1 MPSLTNFLTDKTS
14 TFKYKCNKIVKQHYL
29 ELWTKQ
35 AHSLKEG
42 KLRTYLKIKTNFGYE
57 NYLSIIKNFEQ
68 RRRLSK
74 LRISAHK
81 LQIEIER
88 YQGTLRENRICCR
101 CTSGQVEDE
110 IHYLL
115 HCTRHTNHRE
125 IFTTYL
131 TSECQN
137 FQNLDDKC
145 KLIWILNNE
154 DPTILRYLCQYL
166 LSTTIWLNGIG
177 DLQTGPPALSMRK
190 KIFFLT
196 SSLNA
201 RCWLSKSSDPFP
213 CCVSL
218 PFPSTSKFFYIN
230 MAGLH

>member
-1 MPSLTNFLTDKTS
+1 MYEGKQPSWYGSVQHILQNMPSLTNFLTDKTS
-14 TFKYKCNKIVKQHYL
+14 TFKYKCNTIVKQHYL

-42 KLRTYLKIKTNFGYE
+42 KLRTYSKIKTNFGYE

-81 LQIEIER
+81 LQIEIGR
-88 YQGTLRENRICCR
+88 YQSTLRENRICCR

-110 IHYLL
+110 IHYLQNVL
-115 HCTRHTNHRE
+115 RCTCHANHRE

-154 DPTILRYLCQYL
+154 DPTISLSISFINNYLIKWNWRSANWMTC
-166 LSTTIWLNGIG
+166 IEHEKENIPFGIV
-177 DLQTGPPALSMRK
+177 R
-190 KIFFLT
+190 
-196 SSLNA
+196 
-201 RCWLSKSSDPFP
+201 
-213 CCVSL
+213 
-218 PFPSTSKFFYIN
+218 
-230 MAGLH
+230 

>member
-1 MPSLTNFLTDKTS
+1 MQLDKS
-14 TFKYKCNKIVKQHYL
+14 FAY
-29 ELWTKQ
+29 
-35 AHSLKEG
+35 SSD
-42 KLRTYLKIKTNFGYE
+42 FP

-81 LQIEIER
+81 LQIEIGR

-115 HCTRHTNHRE
+115 HCTCHANHRE
-125 IFTTYL
+125 SFTTYL

-145 KLIWILNNE
+145 KLIWIINNE

-177 DLQTGPPALSMRK
+177 DLQTGWPALSHLR
-190 KIFFLT
+190 
-196 SSLNA
+196 
-201 RCWLSKSSDPFP
+201 
-213 CCVSL
+213 
-218 PFPSTSKFFYIN
+218 
-230 MAGLH
+230 

>member
-1 MPSLTNFLTDKTS
+1 MILVLIFQILIFSFIKAFLRLRLCQCPWTSL
-14 TFKYKCNKIVKQHYL
+14 
-29 ELWTKQ
+29 
-35 AHSLKEG
+35 
-42 KLRTYLKIKTNFGYE
+42 
-57 NYLSIIKNFEQ
+57 
-68 RRRLSK
+68 
-74 LRISAHK
+74 
-81 LQIEIER
+81 
-88 YQGTLRENRICCR
+88 

-115 HCTRHTNHRE
+115 HCTYHANHRE

-177 DLQTGPPALSMRK
+177 DLQTGWPSLSMRK
-190 KIFFLT
+190 KIFLLA
-196 SSLNA
+196 SVPWCSLLVIQKL
-201 RCWLSKSSDPFP
+201 WSLSMFQTILHV
-213 CCVSL
+213 CVSL
-218 PFPSTSKFFYIN
+218 TFPSTSKFFYIN
-230 MAGLH
+230 MTSLH

>member
-1 MPSLTNFLTDKTS
+1 MSSCESFLFEHFFCT
-14 TFKYKCNKIVKQHYL
+14 YVVKVTIY
-29 ELWTKQ
+29 
-35 AHSLKEG
+35 
-42 KLRTYLKIKTNFGYE
+42 
-57 NYLSIIKNFEQ
+57 
-68 RRRLSK
+68 
-74 LRISAHK
+74 ISAHK
-81 LQIEIER
+81 LQIEIGR

-115 HCTRHTNHRE
+115 HCTCHANHRE

-177 DLQTGPPALSMRK
+177 DLQTGWPALSMRK
-190 KIFFLT
+190 KIFFLA
-196 SSLNA
+196 SSLDA
-201 RCWLSKSSDPFP
+201 HYWLSKSSDPFP
-213 CCVSL
+213 C
-218 PFPSTSKFFYIN
+218 SKQYSFHIN

>member
-81 LQIEIER
+81 LQIEIGR

-115 HCTRHTNHRE
+115 HCTCHANHRE

-177 DLQTGPPALSMRK
+177 DLQTGWPALSMRK
-190 KIFFLT
+190 KIFFLA
-196 SSLNA
+196 SSLDA
-201 RCWLSKSSDPFP
+201 HCWLSKSSDPFP
-213 CCVSL
+213 C
-218 PFPSTSKFFYIN
+218 SKQYSFHIN

>member
-1 MPSLTNFLTDKTS
+1 M
-14 TFKYKCNKIVKQHYL
+14 
-29 ELWTKQ
+29 
-35 AHSLKEG
+35 
-42 KLRTYLKIKTNFGYE
+42 
-57 NYLSIIKNFEQ
+57 SIIKNFEQ

-81 LQIEIER
+81 LQIEIGR
-88 YQGTLRENRICCR
+88 YQGTLQENQICCR

-115 HCTRHTNHRE
+115 HCTYHANHRE

-154 DPTILRYLCQYL
+154 DPTILNNHLIKWNRRSANWMTC
-166 LSTTIWLNGIG
+166 IEHEKENI
-177 DLQTGPPALSMRK
+177 
-190 KIFFLT
+190 
-196 SSLNA
+196 
-201 RCWLSKSSDPFP
+201 PFDIVP
-213 CCVSL
+213 
-218 PFPSTSKFFYIN
+218 
-230 MAGLH
+230 

>member
-1 MPSLTNFLTDKTS
+1 MTS

-29 ELWTKQ
+29 ELWTKK
-35 AHSLKEG
+35 AHSLREG

-81 LQIEIER
+81 LQIEI
-88 YQGTLRENRICCR
+88 GR

-115 HCTRHTNHRE
+115 HCTYHANHRE

-154 DPTILRYLCQYL
+154 DPTIFRYPCQYL
-166 LSTTIWLNGIG
+166 LSTTI
-177 DLQTGPPALSMRK
+177 
-190 KIFFLT
+190 
-196 SSLNA
+196 
-201 RCWLSKSSDPFP
+201 
-213 CCVSL
+213 
-218 PFPSTSKFFYIN
+218 
-230 MAGLH
+230 

>member
-1 MPSLTNFLTDKTS
+1 M
-14 TFKYKCNKIVKQHYL
+14 
-29 ELWTKQ
+29 
-35 AHSLKEG
+35 
-42 KLRTYLKIKTNFGYE
+42 
-57 NYLSIIKNFEQ
+57 
-68 RRRLSK
+68 SK

-81 LQIEIER
+81 LQIEIGR

-101 CTSGQVEDE
+101 CTSGQAEDE

-115 HCTRHTNHRE
+115 HCTCHANHRE

-177 DLQTGPPALSMRK
+177 DLQTGLPALSIRK
-190 KIFFLT
+190 KIFFLA
-196 SSLNA
+196 SFLDA

-213 CCVSL
+213 CSKQYCMCVSPL
-218 PFPSTSKFFYIN
+218 SFHIKILLYQHGRSALDTSRTLFLLASTQGVSCRLVMNHLIYVYVLSHPPPSYICE
-230 MAGLH
+230 

>member
-1 MPSLTNFLTDKTS
+1 MFSLILPHIYVSKCDDAKRNIFFLMLNAGHPVCRSPIPFNQIVVDKRYWQRYLS
-14 TFKYKCNKIVKQHYL
+14 IVGSSLFKIHM
-29 ELWTKQ
+29 
-35 AHSLKEG
+35 SLH
-42 KLRTYLKIKTNFGYE
+42 LSE

-81 LQIEIER
+81 LQIEIGR
-88 YQGTLRENRICCR
+88 YQGTLQENPICCR

-115 HCTRHTNHRE
+115 HCTCHTNHRE

-154 DPTILRYLCQYL
+154 DPTILSAVFPESTLVSSYFYL
-166 LSTTIWLNGIG
+166 
-177 DLQTGPPALSMRK
+177 
-190 KIFFLT
+190 
-196 SSLNA
+196 
-201 RCWLSKSSDPFP
+201 
-213 CCVSL
+213 
-218 PFPSTSKFFYIN
+218 
-230 MAGLH
+230 